1 MPDQTSTATS
11 AAVTGILADLPV
23 TAKATTSRVVVNN
36 PLLRVVYFSFDAGQE
51 LTAHTSPRAVV
62 VTCLTGVI
70 DFTVGSDVHRM
81 TAGDVIYLAPNER
94 HALVAV
100 EAAQMSLVM
109 VETEPAGTSTR

>member
-36 PLLRVVYFSFDAGQE
+36 PLMRVVAGQE

-109 VETEPAGTSTR
+109 VDTDPAGASAR